1 MEGIG
6 PSFLSVRGLQM
17 CLCLLGDIEKLKLFA
32 SQQAA
37 DQVKVSGLVGIFVVI
52 ELVELER
59 SRKYLSYISI

>member
-6 PSFLSVRGLQM
+6 PSFLSVGGLQM
-17 CLCLLGDIEKLKLFA
+17 CLYLLGNIEKLKLFA

-37 DQVKVSGLVGIFVVI
+37 DQVKVSGLVGILVVI